1 MTSEPITLAV
11 GSTNA
16 SGDQILSFKPEV
28 SNEGISQGKLEV
40 NSSATVTVSFT
51 TCAPPPPASTV
62 LDNKAPVLTVPQ
74 DFSREATGRVTVVD
88 FAEQLSAIDREE
100 GNLTDKITCTPVSGS
115 GFAVGATLVT
125 CSVSDSGKRL
135 RTDGS
140 AGPDGEVLTTTA
152 SFTVTV
158 EDNTAPDLTVPQGT
172 VSIPAIDIN
181 GVSPDYSKWVSAW
194 DLVDEEETPMPVC
207 TPASLP
213 IGLEQTVECTAT
225 DSRGNRSDP
234 QSFTVNVTFASAS
247 RGLLQPVNDTRNGLP
262 ISLFKAGSTI
272 PLKFLPPTFAG
283 GDAATG
289 LAGGLRLVV
298 TTVPASGNSA
308 EEETTD
314 LSSGSTAWR
323 YDLTAGQYVFNLSTK
338 NPFFRAG
345 MGYRA
350 EISFQGVPV
359 ARGDFRLK

>member
-1 MTSEPITLAV
+1 MF
-11 GSTNA
+11 
-16 SGDQILSFKPEV
+16 D
-28 SNEGISQGKLEV
+28 
-40 NSSATVTVSFT
+40 
-51 TCAPPPPASTV
+51 
-62 LDNKAPVLTVPQ
+62 
-74 DFSREATGRVTVVD
+74 VTVVD
-88 FAEQLSAIDREE
+88 
-100 GNLTDKITCTPVSGS
+100 
-115 GFAVGATLVT
+115 
-125 CSVSDSGKRL
+125 
-135 RTDGS
+135 
-140 AGPDGEVLTTTA
+140 TTA
-152 SFTVTV
+152 P
-158 EDNTAPDLTVPQGT
+158 ALTVPASPVTAAATGM
-172 VSIPAIDIN
+172 D
-181 GVSPDYSKWVSAW
+181 GVTPDYTQWVSAE
-194 DLVDEEETPMPVC
+194 DLVDGKVTPVC

-213 IGLEQTVECTAT
+213 IGLSQMVTCTAM
-225 DSRGNRSDP
+225 DSRGNESKAA
-234 QSFTVNVTFASAS
+234 FAVNVPFASAARS
-247 RGLLQPVNDTRNGLP
+247 LLQPVNDTRNGLP

-338 NPFFRAG
+338 NTFFRAG

-359 ARGDFRLK
+359 ASGDFRLK